1 MLPRCY
7 LVDAKFELE
16 LVNIVG
22 EGRNA
27 TWKSFGVGQKLPIR
41 SPSDNKYMSRMNSAD
56 KENIPCESL
65 HRDQIFTSQ
74 FIL

>member
-1 MLPRCY
+1 MMIITLATVLPGVTRCYQVLPQCY

-41 SPSDNKYMSRMNSAD
+41 SPSDNKYMY
-56 KENIPCESL
+56 
-65 HRDQIFTSQ
+65 
-74 FIL
+74 

>member
-1 MLPRCY
+1 MMIITLATVLPGTWYLVPATVFY

-41 SPSDNKYMSRMNSAD
+41 SPSDNEYMY
-56 KENIPCESL
+56 
-65 HRDQIFTSQ
+65 
-74 FIL
+74 

>member
-1 MLPRCY
+1 MSRNPEKMMMIITLAMVLPRCYLGY

-41 SPSDNKYMSRMNSAD
+41 SPSDNKYMY
-56 KENIPCESL
+56 
-65 HRDQIFTSQ
+65 
-74 FIL
+74 